1 MENFRRKSFW
11 LETAGEFEPQPELKG
26 DVKTDIAII
35 GGGFTG
41 LSTAYHIKK
50 IDPSIDV
57 AIVEN
62 QICGYGASGRNA
74 GFGMTLFGLTF
85 SLTARNNYIFKPNF
99 FESISKFNRLLL
111 FTVNNKNSFYMFSI
125 NMAYI
130 TD

>member
-50 IDPSIDV
+50 
-57 AIVEN
+57 N
-62 QICGYGASGRNA
+62 
-74 GFGMTLFGLTF
+74 
-85 SLTARNNYIFKPNF
+85 
-99 FESISKFNRLLL
+99 
-111 FTVNNKNSFYMFSI
+111 
-125 NMAYI
+125 
-130 TD
+130 

>member
-62 QICGYGASGRNA
+62 QICYLSLIYSNEPDFVR
-74 GFGMTLFGLTF
+74 LRSLVYF
-85 SLTARNNYIFKPNF
+85 SNQLR
-99 FESISKFNRLLL
+99 
-111 FTVNNKNSFYMFSI
+111 
-125 NMAYI
+125 
-130 TD
+130 